1 MKDYISATSSKGMP
15 QAFNT
20 IPHTSLP
27 PDVEK
32 LALPKK
38 VPSK

>member
-27 PDVEK
+27 LSLEK
-32 LALPKK
+32 FAFPKK
-38 VPSK
+38 IPSK